1 MLAIYISYIV
11 LLVLAFFQLVLISYA
26 DNKSYKQ
33 KQEFIDSIRTGDVFD
48 WDRSDFEPKNQDPF
62 SPDPNTGLI
71 VTISDTRYNSSGEKW
86 VEYYFNDYGPN
97 SAKHTKSA
105 TDFIKYRVRI
115 KEGGQ

>member
-1 MLAIYISYIV
+1 MLAIYISFIV
-11 LLVLAFFQLVLISYA
+11 LFVLAFFQLVLISYA

-33 KQEFIDSIRTGDVFD
+33 KQEFIDSIQTGDVFD
-48 WDRSDFEPKNQDPF
+48 WDRSDWEPKNQDPF
-62 SPDPNTGLI
+62 SPDPNTSLI

-97 SAKHTKSA
+97 SAKHRKPA